1 MKQRMWLFVI
11 VSIQQMEPSVM
22 ELTRGCN
29 QPVIFLTLSL
39 NLKISLICLLP
50 LLIGLGV
57 WVKDGAR
64 VAFWLTSIEERKEV
78 PIVEGMPELGTQT
91 QVTWK
96 EQFVSGIET
105 PLIGTL
111 LATIVFLITRWRINL
126 KQ

>member
-1 MKQRMWLFVI
+1 M
-11 VSIQQMEPSVM
+11 
-22 ELTRGCN
+22 
-29 QPVIFLTLSL
+29 
-39 NLKISLICLLP
+39 
-50 LLIGLGV
+50 
-57 WVKDGAR
+57 KDGAR
-64 VAFWLTSIEERKEV
+64 VAFWLTSIEEIKEV

-96 EQFVSGIET
+96 EEFVSGIET